1 MLLEDCSLAQFALE
15 EQTYAQGDEEL
26 YIQQI
31 LPVDLAA
38 VACELEIANMVFQN
52 EFKALKVDNGR
63 TTTQI

>member
-15 EQTYAQGDEEL
+15 EQTYAQGDEGL

-38 VACELEIANMVFQN
+38 VACELITNMVFQN
-52 EFKALKVDNGR
+52 EFKALKVDNGE
-63 TTTQI
+63 TITQI